1 MVGSSEPPPYRGHGV
16 SLISTRNTSCAC
28 LTAPILFLPGGSS
41 LLLCGAALPVSLT
54 AHCPDLVGE
63 VILWDFRFGA
73 SESRFSRQNFHVTM
87 FGSCEWPY
95 FLSFGPNLC
104 TARGKIGADLQ
115 QEAKHEAWEGA
126 DFAVTHAQLCH
137 LPPPSSTTGL
147 HEMLQD
153 PPYKT
158 PLLKKRA

>member
-73 SESRFSRQNFHVTM
+73 SESRFSRQNFQLQCLEAVSGHIFCLLDQTCV
-87 FGSCEWPY
+87 
-95 FLSFGPNLC
+95 
-104 TARGKIGADLQ
+104 Q
-115 QEAKHEAWEGA
+115 QEERLGLTYSRKQNMRPGRGLILLSLMPSC
-126 DFAVTHAQLCH
+126 VTSPLPAQLLDSMRCSRI
-137 LPPPSSTTGL
+137 PPIKP
-147 HEMLQD
+147 HF
-153 PPYKT
+153 
-158 PLLKKRA
+158 